1 MSTET
6 YLERRSAL
14 RWPLVAWGLV
24 LPAVLVAVVVLLVVF
39 GGSGSPLDAIL
50 PVILGLGLVAA
61 LVGDGLLYRNWPTG
75 IRVDERGVSIGAVGS
90 GRAALRRPTVTH
102 QNWGLFS
109 CPWPDIKGMTVE
121 TDPWKI
127 REIKKSPQYW
137 TLSNRWG
144 KPRQMTACKLGVL
157 TAPFMKAALLI
168 DVGYDEGTGPELRPA
183 VFFANFV
190 SQPKFSSRIGAEP
203 SAVWVVPTRR
213 PDELRSFLLSGG
225 HGNPSGEAPP
235 GTLL

>member
-127 REIKKSPQYW
+127 REIK
-137 TLSNRWG
+137 
-144 KPRQMTACKLGVL
+144 
-157 TAPFMKAALLI
+157 
-168 DVGYDEGTGPELRPA
+168 YDEGTGPELRPA